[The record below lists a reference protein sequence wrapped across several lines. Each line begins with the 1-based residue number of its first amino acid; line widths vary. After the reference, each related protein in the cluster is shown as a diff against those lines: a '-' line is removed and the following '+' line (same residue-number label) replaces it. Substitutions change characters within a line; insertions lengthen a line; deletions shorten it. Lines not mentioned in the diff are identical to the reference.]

1 MSTAGWR
8 GKAKG
13 TSASLA
19 RWANRLGTIPE
30 SSVIVLRAVV
40 LPEPYTLHTWPVA
53 VAGEAWGEEVI
64 AIAQDDADARGEVT
78 EYRLE
83 LLDGPETTRVLATQ
97 PIRRVPRDVED
108 GEPTNELIELVRV
121 QTAHIE
127 ALTRANIQTT
137 EIALRNQREAF
148 NAALAS
154 VSAILEPLAQS
165 AKVHAK
171 AATLAEDSAK
181 EAREQSLALAK
192 QLALTEIESRTEE
205 GEDRVRRTEQLE
217 KIGAM
222 VALHFMSEHPQLSNL
237 VELIWPSKP
246 ATPRGE

>member
-1 MSTAGWR
+1 MSTAAWR

-30 SSVIVLRAVV
+30 SSVIALRAVV

-78 EYRLE
+78 EYRVE
-83 LLDGPETTRVLATQ
+83 LLDGPDSSRVLATQ
-97 PIRRVPRDVED
+97 PLRRVPRDVED
-108 GEPTNELIELVRV
+108 AEPPSELVELVRV
-121 QTAHIE
+121 QTAHVE
-127 ALTRANIQTT
+127 ALVRANMQTT

-148 NAALAS
+148 NAALQS
-154 VSAILEPLAQS
+154 VAAILEPLAQS
-165 AKVHAK
+165 AKAHAK
-171 AATLAEDSAK
+171 DAAKATETAQ
-181 EAREQSLALAK
+181 EAREQALALAK
-192 QLALTEIESRTEE
+192 QLALTEIETKTEE
-205 GEDRVRRTEQLE
+205 SEDRTRRTEQLE

-237 VELIWPSKP
+237 VELLWPTKP
-246 ATPRGE
+246 RDAAE